1 MSTRTFDRHYV
12 ESSRVI
18 EIVAD
23 DRDLWRPDPELE
35 SEPLVVATITSSG
48 DVQGEQSPNVPFV
61 RSHPWTPPSVRFERN
76 DRTLTRYTRAQWEEL
91 KPLDEPERELMRQEL
106 APVPCPPAHHCPN
119 VAVMRIAFQ
128 PFGPWQN
135 ISAECLET
143 FQAAYEKRGEP
154 FPWHLSSLALAAREG
169 QP

>member
-76 DRTLTRYTRAQWEEL
+76 DRTLTRYTRAQWEVL
-91 KPLDEPERELMRQEL
+91 KREVDAAFNAFEATWPL
-106 APVPCPPAHHCPN
+106 APAEPPLAERKDCPACGRP
-119 VAVMRIAFQ
+119 VSLDRR
-128 PFGPWQN
+128 
-135 ISAECLET
+135 ECLQDDCER
-143 FQAAYEKRGEP
+143 FGKRWDAP
-154 FPWHLSSLALAAREG
+154 
-169 QP
+169 